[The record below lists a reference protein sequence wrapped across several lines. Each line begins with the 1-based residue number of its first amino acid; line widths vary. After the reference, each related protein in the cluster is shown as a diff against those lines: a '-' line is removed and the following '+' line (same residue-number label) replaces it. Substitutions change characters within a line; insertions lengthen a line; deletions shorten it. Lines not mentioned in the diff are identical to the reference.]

1 MCNPGEFNLRSS
13 LKHHHNIPT
22 CLCICVCMRA
32 CLPGYNCI
40 KCKFNMLTIFFF
52 CFILYNRFNVISLLS
67 WNAINEGLPV
77 SSTESQRQ
85 HIWGH
90 FELFCQIEESSPYF
104 LESCCA
110 IPHARLCV
118 PLHLIYKRS
127 IEICMR
133 PMMPALKI
141 HPNREYIDSFVIEL
155 SLSFSCHHSRRSL
168 SRLMY
173 YQTHAAPLSLFL
185 SATNKLRTLL
195 TLLIALVF

>member
-1 MCNPGEFNLRSS
+1 MCACEPVCLDIIVLNAS
-13 LKHHHNIPT
+13 L
-22 CLCICVCMRA
+22 ICWQS
-32 CLPGYNCI
+32 
-40 KCKFNMLTIFFF
+40 FFF

-155 SLSFSCHHSRRSL
+155 SLSFSCHHSRGSL

-173 YQTHAAPLSLFL
+173 YQTHAAPLPLFL
-185 SATNKLRTLL
+185 SATYNLRTLL
-195 TLLIALVF
+195 TLLVALVF